1 MKRQQLFNNF
11 WLASTTVVLVAQ
23 PAGADIVQR
32 SAVSS
37 TLAKAELRTR
47 PTPIPSYLNPSSN
60 PLQFPTRPE
69 EVRIRGTQP
78 ITLQQAFELARR
90 NNRSLQV
97 AELTLERSKAALRE
111 AQAALYPTLSI
122 GATLSNFGNAF
133 INSTGN
139 STSSFSTGSN
149 TSSSGTTTGTNTG
162 SSSTTGTN
170 TGNSTIT
177 GTNTGSSSTTLST
190 NIGSSSTTS
199 GTSTSGTTSA
209 ATVTS
214 TGSSSTTSG
223 TSTSRTTAADPPA
236 TNTGT
241 NDTATTSTTTATPTR
256 SSSPLRTS
264 STELLGT
271 VSLSYNLYT
280 SGSRKASIRA
290 AEEQVRYD
298 QLGVE
303 IQAEQ
308 LRLTISNDYYNL
320 QNDNAQVLIYQ
331 AAVTNALASLRDAQA
346 QEQAGIGTRFDT
358 LRAQV
363 QLANETQNLTNAQAN
378 QQIAQRQ
385 LAQDLSLANSVD
397 VSAADPIQIAGLWN
411 LSLEESLILA
421 FKNRAELEQYLANRN
436 IAEQNRRLALSAIGP
451 KVSLTA
457 EYQVAD
463 TFLTSYHN
471 SSGGGS
477 DEYILEAIASLT
489 LFDGGAARASAAQ
502 SEANKAIAET
512 NFANERN
519 VIRFN
524 VEQDYANLQANLANI
539 QTSSVALEEARES
552 LRLARLRFQAGVG
565 TQTDVI
571 SAENDLTNS
580 EGSRITAIVNYNKSL
595 ASIQRDVSSGGVR

>member
-1 MKRQQLFNNF
+1 M
-11 WLASTTVVLVAQ
+11 V
-23 PAGADIVQR
+23 
-32 SAVSS
+32 
-37 TLAKAELRTR
+37 
-47 PTPIPSYLNPSSN
+47 PSYLNPSSN

-133 INSTGN
+133 INSTSN
-139 STSSFSTGSN
+139 NTSSFSTGSN
-149 TSSSGTTTGTNTG
+149 TNSSGTT
-162 SSSTTGTN
+162 
-170 TGNSTIT
+170 T

-190 NIGSSSTTS
+190 NIGSSSTTN

-241 NDTATTSTTTATPTR
+241 NNTATTSTTTATPTR

-271 VSLSYNLYT
+271 MSLSYKLYT

-290 AEEQVRYD
+290 AEEQVRYN
-298 QLGVE
+298 QLGVG

-451 KVSLTA
+451 QVSLTA

-519 VIRFN
+519 GIRFN